1 METSSTNG
9 NITIGVLAVQGAVEK
24 HILTLE
30 RCGVRVIPVRFTA
43 ELDEVQGLIIP
54 GGESTTVGKLMDRYG
69 LDKKIVERAGQ
80 GMPVFGTCT
89 GMILLAKNIVSSDQH
104 RLGLMDTTIL
114 RNAFGRQVDSFEAD
128 LEIEEIGAPP
138 VHAIFIRAPYA
149 TEAGDNVRVL
159 ARVDGKMVLVRQ
171 DNLLGC
177 AFHPELT
184 DDTRVHEYFI
194 GMVKESLVD

>member
-1 METSSTNG
+1 MNG
-9 NITIGVLAVQGAVEK
+9 RVTIGVLAVQGAVLK
-24 HILTLE
+24 HIQMLE
-30 RCGVRVIPVRFTA
+30 RCGVRVIPVRFVS

-54 GGESTTVGKLMDRYG
+54 GGESTTIGKLMDRYG
-69 LDKKIVERAGQ
+69 LDKKIVERANE

-89 GMILLAKNIVSSDQH
+89 GMILLAKNIVNSEQH

-128 LEIEEIGAPP
+128 LDVQEIGGKP

-149 TEAGDNVRVL
+149 TEAGENVKVL
-159 ARVDGKMVLVRQ
+159 ATVEGKMVLLRQ
-171 DNLLGC
+171 DNLLAC

-184 DDTRVHEYFI
+184 EDTRVHEYFI
-194 GMVKESLVD
+194 GMVREYLAKQSSRN